1 MKGETLCI
9 TFSKYEKVRMP
20 EEFGQP
26 PDANTKDFSGEEFQK
41 FKRYYYLSYQL
52 FFIIGI

>member
-26 PDANTKDFSGEEFQK
+26 PDSNTKDSGFLL
-41 FKRYYYLSYQL
+41 FKLTT
-52 FFIIGI
+52 